1 MVENLTE
8 ALMSSDRND
17 KRQLVLD
24 FGVNNKETLSFEPV
38 RQKAATG
45 LYLIVSNTTA
55 VPASASIEP
64 NSSEITRIIRA
75 VGNSIG
81 W

>member
-17 KRQLVLD
+17 KRQLDLD
-24 FGVNNKETLSFEPV
+24 FGVSNKEVLSSEAA
-38 RQKAATG
+38 RQKTVPG
-45 LYLIVSNTTA
+45 LFLIVNNATKAS
-55 VPASASIEP
+55 VPSSAEA
-64 NSSEITRIIRA
+64 NSSEITRIVRA
-75 VGNSIG
+75 VGNSLG